1 LRANVLGAGGVARAV
16 VAGLADCGADVTV
29 YNRSAARAR
38 ALAAEFDCHHEL
50 WERRTE
56 RTDAR
61 LLVNCTSVGM
71 WPDVEAIPMP
81 ADRLDG
87 ELTVFDTVYNPVE
100 TRLLRDAA
108 RGGCRTVDGL
118 TMFVNQA
125 AAQFRL
131 WTGQDADKAFMRRIV
146 EERLA

>member
-1 LRANVLGAGGVARAV
+1 MCWGLVVWPRAV
-16 VAGLADCGADVTV
+16 VAGLVDCGADVTV

-50 WERRTE
+50 WARRAE

-118 TMFVNQA
+118 SMFISQA